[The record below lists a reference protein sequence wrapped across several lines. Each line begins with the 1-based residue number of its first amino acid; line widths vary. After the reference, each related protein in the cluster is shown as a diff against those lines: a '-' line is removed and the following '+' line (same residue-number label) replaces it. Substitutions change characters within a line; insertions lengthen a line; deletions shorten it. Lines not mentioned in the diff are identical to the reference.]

1 MKIVQQQ
8 CVQKSSSDPNFL
20 NLVRGGNQIDILLLL
35 TCERYKQVLFDPRHP
50 EVQFDHKNKT
60 LIRFTPTGE
69 KELRNSGQ
77 SCVILPSQRKK
88 ASLCTY
94 TVLKKKTKKTRN
106 CYNAQGPFQFKRSS
120 YLLFFFLKI
129 KRSDELK
136 TIRFC

>member
-60 LIRFTPTGE
+60 LIRFTPTGG

-77 SCVILPSQRKK
+77 SCVILPSQIKK

-94 TVLKKKTKKTRN
+94 TVLKKKNKKKHATAITHKGHSN
-106 CYNAQGPFQFKRSS
+106 SKEVLTFC
-120 YLLFFFLKI
+120 FFF
-129 KRSDELK
+129 ENK
-136 TIRFC
+136 TK